1 MMSLCALTAPLLRTL
16 KKILTRC
23 VKITY
28 MQEHGTSCPPFLS
41 NIRDLAILPKI
52 LQIETPWWK
61 LSLDTVANLFQQ
73 ETDGLIHLLTF
84 DTRSIDPVIIHSI
97 GQAILHYRQT
107 IRQDLPFRLKR
118 LHVWNVSGWTPAQ
131 MGNDPKLRL
140 IRRLLHTG
148 PVALQETRWHQ
159 ETPQIL
165 YHTIPGI
172 QVAHT
177 AGLQTER
184 GGVSGGTAILLP
196 PGWRL
201 DRMEEIIPGRAVLAV
216 VQDRYTTIG
225 LISTYLHPHS
235 KSDELKELVR
245 WLKANNFDYPIYV
258 SGDFNQADISCP
270 DTWNDLLIY
279 GKVTDPHPTLQT
291 FEGPNGFSALDK
303 ILCPTDYIAAAQVD
317 VLIATHRRHHL
328 SGHYQL
334 TAKFIIRPCVQSDM
348 KDPIHQTIPSDV
360 FCPGRTEADP
370 YSVPNDL
377 QSTRTDSSH
386 PEKRPY

>member
-177 AGLQTER
+177 AGLQTEKR
-184 GGVSGGTAILLP
+184 RSLGRYCYPSSTRMALGQNGRNYTGACGTCSG
-196 PGWRL
+196 PG
-201 DRMEEIIPGRAVLAV
+201 
-216 VQDRYTTIG
+216 
-225 LISTYLHPHS
+225 
-235 KSDELKELVR
+235 
-245 WLKANNFDYPIYV
+245 
-258 SGDFNQADISCP
+258 
-270 DTWNDLLIY
+270 
-279 GKVTDPHPTLQT
+279 
-291 FEGPNGFSALDK
+291 
-303 ILCPTDYIAAAQVD
+303 
-317 VLIATHRRHHL
+317 
-328 SGHYQL
+328 
-334 TAKFIIRPCVQSDM
+334 
-348 KDPIHQTIPSDV
+348 PIHNH
-360 FCPGRTEADP
+360 RTNLHILTPA
-370 YSVPNDL
+370 
-377 QSTRTDSSH
+377 
-386 PEKRPY
+386 